1 MNNELQILR
10 DVVMASVTEQRRA
23 RRWKLLYR
31 FCALGLVGGIFAF
44 SQLSSGSMDASAK
57 PHTAVIKVR
66 GEISDNSVTSAGKI
80 NRALRTAFEAENA
93 KGIILYINS
102 PGGSPVQAGQ
112 VADEIHRLR
121 AKYPGKKVHAVIG
134 DLGASGG
141 YYMAAAADDIYADK
155 ASLVGSIGVT
165 AASFGY
171 VDLMKT
177 VGVERR
183 AYTSGEHKAF
193 LDPFQPENP
202 DEIKFWS
209 GVLGKTHQQF
219 IGEVVKGRG
228 DRLKAGEH
236 EELFSGLI
244 WTGEQAVELGLID
257 NLGSVEMVAR
267 DVVKAEDLVDYTV
280 EENRLDLFAR
290 KLGASVM
297 AEAVTAVSQRVSS
310 FQTLV
315 LR

>member
-1 MNNELQILR
+1 MQILR
-10 DVVMASVTEQRRA
+10 EVAMASVTEQRRA
-23 RRWKLLYR
+23 RRWKMAYR
-31 FCALGLVGGIFAF
+31 FCVLGLVGSIFAF
-44 SQLSSGSMDASAK
+44 SQFSSGSVDATGK
-57 PHTAVIKVR
+57 PHTAVVNVR
-66 GEISDNSVTSAGKI
+66 GEITDNSMTSAGMI
-80 NRALRTAFEAENA
+80 NQALRNAFEAENA

-121 AKYPGKKVHAVIG
+121 AKYPAKKLHAVIG

-202 DEIKFWS
+202 EEIEFWR

-219 IGEVVKGRG
+219 IGEVIKGRG
-228 DRLKAGEH
+228 DRLKLDGH
-236 EELFSGLI
+236 DDVFSGLI
-244 WTGEQAVELGLID
+244 WTGEQAKELGLID
-257 NLGSVEMVAR
+257 ELGSVETVAR

-280 EENRLDLFAR
+280 KANPFDVFAR

-297 AEAVTAVSQRVSS
+297 AEAVTAVTQRVSS
-310 FQTLV
+310 FQSLV

>member
-1 MNNELQILR
+1 MQILR
-10 DVVMASVTEQRRA
+10 EVAMASVTEQRRA
-23 RRWKLLYR
+23 RRWKMVYR
-31 FCALGLVGGIFAF
+31 FCVLGLVGSIFAF
-44 SQLSSGSMDASAK
+44 SQFSSGSVDATGK
-57 PHTAVIKVR
+57 PHTAVVNVR
-66 GEISDNSVTSAGKI
+66 GEITDNSMTSAGMI
-80 NRALRTAFEAENA
+80 NQALRNAFEAENA

-121 AKYPGKKVHAVIG
+121 AKYPAKKLHAVIG

-177 VGVERR
+177 VGIERR

-202 DEIKFWS
+202 EEIEFWS

-219 IGEVVKGRG
+219 IGEVIKGRG
-228 DRLKAGEH
+228 DRLKLDGH
-236 EELFSGLI
+236 DDVFSGLI
-244 WTGEQAVELGLID
+244 WTGEQAKELGLID
-257 NLGSVEMVAR
+257 ELGSVETVAR

-280 EENRLDLFAR
+280 KANPFDVFAR

-297 AEAVTAVSQRVSS
+297 AEAVTAVTQRVSS
-310 FQTLV
+310 FQSLV

>member
-1 MNNELQILR
+1 MQILR
-10 DVVMASVTEQRRA
+10 EVAMASVTEQRRA
-23 RRWKLLYR
+23 RRWKMAYR
-31 FCALGLVGGIFAF
+31 FCVLGLVGSIFAF
-44 SQLSSGSMDASAK
+44 SQFSSGSVDATGK
-57 PHTAVIKVR
+57 PHTAVVNVR
-66 GEISDNSVTSAGKI
+66 GEITDNSMTSAGMI
-80 NRALRTAFEAENA
+80 NHALRNAFEAENA

-121 AKYPGKKVHAVIG
+121 AKYPAKKLHAVIG

-177 VGVERR
+177 VGIERR

-202 DEIKFWS
+202 EEIEFWS

-219 IGEVVKGRG
+219 IGEVIKGRG
-228 DRLKAGEH
+228 DRLKLDGH
-236 EELFSGLI
+236 DDVFSGLI
-244 WTGEQAVELGLID
+244 WTGEQAKELGLID
-257 NLGSVEMVAR
+257 ELGSVETVAR

-280 EENRLDLFAR
+280 KANPFDVFAR

-297 AEAVTAVSQRVSS
+297 AEAVTAVTQRVSS
-310 FQTLV
+310 FQSLV

>member
-1 MNNELQILR
+1 MQILR
-10 DVVMASVTEQRRA
+10 EVAMASVTEQRRA
-23 RRWKLLYR
+23 RRWKMAYR
-31 FCALGLVGGIFAF
+31 FCVLGLVGSIFAF
-44 SQLSSGSMDASAK
+44 SQFSSGSVDATGK
-57 PHTAVIKVR
+57 PHTAVVNVR
-66 GEISDNSVTSAGKI
+66 GEITDNSMTSAGMI
-80 NRALRTAFEAENA
+80 NQALRNAFEAENA

-121 AKYPGKKVHAVIG
+121 AKYPAKKLHAVIG

-177 VGVERR
+177 VGIERR

-202 DEIKFWS
+202 EEIEFWS

-219 IGEVVKGRG
+219 IGEVIKGRG
-228 DRLKAGEH
+228 DRLKLDGH
-236 EELFSGLI
+236 DDVFSGLI
-244 WTGEQAVELGLID
+244 WTGEQAKELGLID
-257 NLGSVEMVAR
+257 ELGSVETVAR

-280 EENRLDLFAR
+280 KANPFDVFAR

-297 AEAVTAVSQRVSS
+297 AEAVTAVTQRVSS
-310 FQTLV
+310 FQSLV

>member
-1 MNNELQILR
+1 
-10 DVVMASVTEQRRA
+10 MASVTEQRRA
-23 RRWKLLYR
+23 RRWKLVYR
-31 FCALGLVGGIFAF
+31 FCALGLVGSIFAF
-44 SQLSSGSMDASAK
+44 SQFSSGSVDATGK
-57 PHTAVIKVR
+57 PHTAVINVR
-66 GEISDNSVTSAGKI
+66 GEITDNSMTSAGMI
-80 NRALRTAFEAENA
+80 NQALRNAFEAENA

-121 AKYPGKKVHAVIG
+121 AKYPAKKLHAVIG

-202 DEIKFWS
+202 EEIEFWS

-219 IGEVVKGRG
+219 IGEVIKGRG
-228 DRLKAGEH
+228 DRLKLDGH
-236 EELFSGLI
+236 DDVFSGLI
-244 WTGEQAVELGLID
+244 WTGEQAKELGLID
-257 NLGSVEMVAR
+257 ELGSVETVAR

-280 EENRLDLFAR
+280 EENRFDVFAR
-290 KLGASVM
+290 KLGASVI
-297 AEAVTAVSQRVSS
+297 AEAVTAVTQRVSS
-310 FQTLV
+310 FQSLV

>member
-1 MNNELQILR
+1 MQILR
-10 DVVMASVTEQRRA
+10 EVAMASVTEQRRA
-23 RRWKLLYR
+23 RRWKMAYR
-31 FCALGLVGGIFAF
+31 FCVLGLVGSIFAF
-44 SQLSSGSMDASAK
+44 SQFSSGSVDATGK
-57 PHTAVIKVR
+57 PHTAVVNVR
-66 GEISDNSVTSAGKI
+66 GEITDNSMTSAGMI
-80 NRALRTAFEAENA
+80 NQALRNAFEAENA

-121 AKYPGKKVHAVIG
+121 AKYPAKKLYAVIG

-141 YYMAAAADDIYADK
+141 YYMASAADDIYADK

-177 VGVERR
+177 VGIERR

-202 DEIKFWS
+202 EEIEFWS

-219 IGEVVKGRG
+219 IGEVIKGRG
-228 DRLKAGEH
+228 DRLKLDGH
-236 EELFSGLI
+236 DDVFSGLI
-244 WTGEQAVELGLID
+244 WTGEQAKELGLID
-257 NLGSVEMVAR
+257 ELGSVETVAR

-280 EENRLDLFAR
+280 KANPFDVFAR

-297 AEAVTAVSQRVSS
+297 AEAVTAVTQRVSS
-310 FQTLV
+310 FQSLV

>member
-1 MNNELQILR
+1 MQILR
-10 DVVMASVTEQRRA
+10 EVAMASVTEQRRA
-23 RRWKLLYR
+23 RRWKMAYR
-31 FCALGLVGGIFAF
+31 FCVLGLVGSIFAF
-44 SQLSSGSMDASAK
+44 SQFSSGSVDATGK
-57 PHTAVIKVR
+57 PHTAVVNVR
-66 GEISDNSVTSAGKI
+66 GEITDNSMTSAVMI
-80 NRALRTAFEAENA
+80 NQALRNAFEAENA

-121 AKYPGKKVHAVIG
+121 AKYPAKKLYAVIG

-141 YYMAAAADDIYADK
+141 YYMASAADDIYADK

-177 VGVERR
+177 VGIERR

-202 DEIKFWS
+202 EEIEFWS

-219 IGEVVKGRG
+219 IGEVIKGRG
-228 DRLKAGEH
+228 DRLKLDGDDDV
-236 EELFSGLI
+236 FSGLI
-244 WTGEQAVELGLID
+244 WTGEQAKELGLID
-257 NLGSVEMVAR
+257 ELGSVETVAR

-280 EENRLDLFAR
+280 KANPFDVFAR

-297 AEAVTAVSQRVSS
+297 AEAVTAVTQRVSS
-310 FQTLV
+310 FQSLV